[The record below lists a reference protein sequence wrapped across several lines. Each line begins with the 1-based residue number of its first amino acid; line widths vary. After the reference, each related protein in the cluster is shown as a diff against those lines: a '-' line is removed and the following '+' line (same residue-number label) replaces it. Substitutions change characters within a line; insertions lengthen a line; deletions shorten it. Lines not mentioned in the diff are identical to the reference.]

1 LGIAMRR
8 RDFTKA
14 VVGSVAAWPLAVHA
28 QHGERMRRV
37 GILMPFS
44 PSDKEIQNRVQ
55 AFKEELRNR
64 GWTAGANVQFDE
76 RWTTDNMDLIRAAAT
91 NLLELKPDVVVAVGG
106 RVIPIL
112 MKMTSSIPIIIPG
125 GTNPVERGWVK
136 SLAQPG
142 GNVTGFAIAELS
154 IIGNMLQTLKEIAPN
169 TSHAAMIYNPDNP
182 EAGRFGRSF
191 EDAAGSLAIQP
202 TIAHVH
208 GLADIEQVI
217 KTVAEQPNGGLFFA
231 PDLTVSAHSQQI
243 VPIVAQHRLPSIYSE
258 RVFVNIGGL
267 MSYGTDRVDLYR
279 RVASY
284 VDRVLR
290 GEKPGDLPY
299 QQPTKYE
306 LIINL
311 KTAKAFGLTV
321 PPSLL
326 ARADEVIE

>member
-1 LGIAMRR
+1 MRR
-8 RDFTKA
+8 REFMSL
-14 VVGSVAAWPLAVHA
+14 VGGAAATWPLAARA
-28 QHGERMRRV
+28 QQDERMRRV

-76 RWTTDNMDLIRAAAT
+76 RWTTDNMDLIHAAAT

-112 MKMTSSIPIIIPG
+112 MKITGSIPIIIPG

-217 KTVAEQPNGGLFFA
+217 KTVAEQSNGGLFFA

-243 VPIVAQHRLPSIYSE
+243 VAIVAQHRVPSIYSE

-279 RVASY
+279 RTASY

-326 ARADEVIE
+326 ACADEVIE

>member
-1 LGIAMRR
+1 MQMRR
-8 RDFTKA
+8 REFVSLLSGA
-14 VVGSVAAWPLAVHA
+14 VAGWPLAA
-28 QHGERMRRV
+28 RGQQGERMRRV

-64 GWTAGANVQFDE
+64 GWTASVNVQFDE
-76 RWTTDNMDLIRAAAT
+76 RWTTDNMDLIRAAGA

-125 GTNPVERGWVK
+125 GTDPVERGWVK
-136 SLAQPG
+136 SLARPG
-142 GNVTGFAIAELS
+142 GNVTGFSIFELS
-154 IIGNMLQTLKEIAPN
+154 IIGKMLETLKDIAPN
-169 TSHAAMIYNPDNP
+169 ILHVAMIYNPDNP
-182 EAGRFGRSF
+182 GAALYVRSF
-191 EDAAGSLAIQP
+191 EDAARSLAIQP
-202 TIAHVH
+202 IIAHVH
-208 GLADIEQVI
+208 GLADIERVI
-217 KTVAEQPNGGLFFA
+217 KTSAEQPNGGIFIA
-231 PDLTVSAHSQQI
+231 PDVTVSANLEQT
-243 VPIVAQHRLPSIYSE
+243 VAILARHRMPSIYSE
-258 RVFVNIGGL
+258 RVFVKIGGL
-267 MSYGTDRVDLYR
+267 VYYGTDRVDIYR

-290 GEKPGDLPY
+290 GEKAADLPY

-306 LIINL
+306 LVINL
-311 KTAKAFGLTV
+311 KTAKALGLTV